1 MSLASRIAA
10 LNELLKSKAGF
21 VREQLDKGNTPSPPQ
36 IAKFLGSVV
45 TELGSHVRVVGA
57 AAADIRPL
65 IEGLGWSVPTNS
77 PVPGSAPPTAVAVL
91 EALDACI
98 AAATVKYEESIPSLA
113 EAEQA
118 VAASKITLAAEE
130 RELGFVEEDMDQ
142 EDISEKQYAKAEAK
156 QRKLAASVASLRAQV
171 AGAEGMVA
179 LAATVASP
187 ADLAARAERKRA
199 AVQSAAV
206 AAAAKSARK
215 QPASVL
221 QGGGRGGG
229 YASGGGGG
237 AHAAVKKAALVQPD
251 SNSVEFVQANELRKG
266 DYILINGRVCRVGDY
281 STSKT
286 GKHGQTGH
294 AKIKFSAKDV
304 DTGRAV
310 EDLAQSHKK
319 MSVPSKSWVEHN
331 KAQLR

>member
-1 MSLASRIAA
+1 MLTVLTLVLRSSAAS
-10 LNELLKSKAGF
+10 
-21 VREQLDKGNTPSPPQ
+21 P
-36 IAKFLGSVV
+36 SVV
-45 TELGSHVRVVGA
+45 GVVQSSEAGDHWKAQPDLVFAKDNFKNSSNSVSIHTKIIKQEVMGFGA
-57 AAADIRPL
+57 AMTD
-65 IEGLGWSVPTNS
+65 T
-77 PVPGSAPPTAVAVL
+77 SAYNAMVWMDSDTQDAYFQ
-91 EALDACI
+91 ALWGK
-98 AAATVKYEESIPSLA
+98 TG
-113 EAEQA
+113 
-118 VAASKITLAAEE
+118 
-130 RELGFVEEDMDQ
+130 LGFVEEDMDQ

-266 DYILINGRVCRVGDY
+266 NYILINGRVCRVGDY

-286 GKHGQTGH
+286 GKHGQ
-294 AKIKFSAKDV
+294 
-304 DTGRAV
+304 
-310 EDLAQSHKK
+310 
-319 MSVPSKSWVEHN
+319 
-331 KAQLR
+331 